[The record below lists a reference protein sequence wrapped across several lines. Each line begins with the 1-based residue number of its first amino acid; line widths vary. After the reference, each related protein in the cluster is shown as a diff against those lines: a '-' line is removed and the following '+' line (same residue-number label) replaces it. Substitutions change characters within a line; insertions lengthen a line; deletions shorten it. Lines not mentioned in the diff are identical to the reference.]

1 MQELR
6 HCPIAAG
13 SFIKLII
20 DVNNS
25 NSNCTLENEYLSD
38 RPNSAEMSDS
48 VSGHCT
54 PLKNGQKRRDS
65 KEVYNVRKKL
75 IAVKE
80 EQIKAMEQI
89 KRNVTKM

>member
-48 VSGHCT
+48 VSGHC
-54 PLKNGQKRRDS
+54 LH
-65 KEVYNVRKKL
+65 
-75 IAVKE
+75 
-80 EQIKAMEQI
+80 
-89 KRNVTKM
+89 